1 MIARG
6 LARKI
11 YPIAAAVTA
20 GALVYI
26 WITNPRKK

>member
-1 MIARG
+1 MGARN
-6 LARKI
+6 LALKI
-11 YPIAAAVTA
+11 YPIAAGVAA